1 MAEVLD
7 KHGFEELIKNIDNLL
22 VKETDK
28 EDISNT
34 PEIINIDNKTDIVS
48 IRDIPL
54 CSYVIVKKPVNKLNI
69 DLSGL
74 NIKSGR
80 KNIIYIQFKTIGD
93 NPEVS
98 FVNNILWSTKSNP
111 GIYKSNELYRLELSA
126 HPTEENTL
134 FAKGYYAKII

>member
-7 KHGFEELIKNIDNLL
+7 KYGFEELIKKIDELL
-22 VKETDK
+22 VKKNEG
-28 EDISNT
+28 ISNT
-34 PEIINIDNKTDIVS
+34 PEIINIDNKSNIVP
-48 IRDIPL
+48 IKDIPL
-54 CSYVIVKKPVNKLNI
+54 CSYVIVKNPVNKLNI

-98 FVNNILWSTKSNP
+98 FANNVLWSTESNP
-111 GIYKSNELYRLELSA
+111 GVYKSNELYRLELSA

-134 FAKGYYAKII
+134 FAKGYYAKIIK